1 MACTRGMGVALLI
14 GIILNLSAGCG
25 HLIYPSG
32 PYSGRIVDAETS
44 QPIAGAAVIA
54 TWTREIPIAPHM
66 PEQDWDVY
74 ETLSDVNGE
83 FTIPHRTHFTW
94 FGWIEEPTL
103 IVYDPAFAPAHLGEG
118 DRADQGPPGAPLT
131 IRLKR
136 LKDRAERVLNAGR
149 PVGTD
154 SLAATKI
161 PNLLRLID
169 DERRQLGLEPYA
181 APRTKP

>member
-1 MACTRGMGVALLI
+1 MTRTRNVGVALLI
-14 GIILNLSAGCG
+14 GLAFSLSEGCG

-32 PYSGRIVDAETS
+32 TYSGRVVDADTG

-54 TWTREIPIAPHM
+54 AWTRDIPVAPHM
-66 PEQDWDVY
+66 AEQDWDAY
-74 ETLSDVNGE
+74 ETVSNANGE

-103 IVYDPAFAPAHLGEG
+103 IAFYPPFAPGYLGEG

-136 LKDRAERVLNAGR
+136 LTDKKERVLNAGR

-154 SLAATKI
+154 GLSAKKI

-169 DERRQLGLEPYA
+169 DERRELGLEPYA
-181 APRTKP
+181 APQSKP